1 MPRRFAITTLSLS
14 VALAA
19 GCNGDSLTRT
29 TVAVVT
35 DLVFLTQSEPQ
46 ATNMDALY
54 VGRVYIDHARC
65 TRLDGDGAT
74 VIWPAGFT
82 VRQDGAAIRVI
93 DNTGRDLARLGE
105 SFSISGG
112 EVAQLNPELHISYM
126 DRAMAQESC
135 PGKYW
140 IAGGVR

>member
-1 MPRRFAITTLSLS
+1 MPRRLFLTTLLLS

-19 GCNGDSLTRT
+19 GCDGNTPTRT
-29 TVAVVT
+29 PLAVVT

-54 VGRVYIDHARC
+54 VGRVFVDEKRC
-65 TRLDGDGAT
+65 IRLDGDRAT

-82 VRQDGAAIRVI
+82 VRQDGESIRVI
-93 DNTGRDLARLGE
+93 DNVGRDLGSLGE

-112 EVAQLNPELHISYM
+112 EVNQLNPELHISYM
-126 DRAMAQESC
+126 DRAMAHESC

-140 IAGGVR
+140 IAAGVR